1 MRLPLVAATA
11 AALLVVGVG
20 GTGAQ
25 DAAGKKQIE
34 GTWEL
39 VGVTRGGKDRPAD
52 KEKTTITFAAGT
64 MTMKGLSKDGGEKQ
78 KTAKYAVNT
87 TKTPNWIDID
97 GDDGE
102 GRKEKV
108 LGLYE
113 VKGDT
118 LRLVLG
124 RPEGDRP
131 ASLESKEG
139 DKSTVARLKR
149 VK

>member
-1 MRLPLVAATA
+1 MRLPLAAATA
-11 AALLVVGVG
+11 AALLVVGVAG
-20 GTGAQ
+20 GRA
-25 DAAGKKQIE
+25 DAAGKKQTE
-34 GTWEL
+34 GTWKL
-39 VGVTRGGKDRPAD
+39 VGVVRGGKERPAD
-52 KEKTTITFAAGT
+52 KENTTVTFAAGT
-64 MTMKGLSKDGGEKQ
+64 MTMRAVTPDGGEKQ
-78 KTAKYAVNT
+78 KTARYTLNT
-87 TKTPNWIDID
+87 ARAPHWIDII
-97 GDDGE
+97 GDDGD
-102 GRKEKV
+102 GRKEMV
-108 LGLYE
+108 YGLYE

>member
-1 MRLPLVAATA
+1 MRLPLAAGAA
-11 AALLVVGVG
+11 AALLVVGVAG
-20 GTGAQ
+20 AGAQ

-39 VGVTRGGKDRPAD
+39 VGVVRGGKERPAD
-52 KEKTTITFAAGT
+52 KEKTTVTFAAGT
-64 MTMKGLSKDGGEKQ
+64 MTMRGATKGGSPKEK
-78 KTAKYAVNT
+78 AVRYT
-87 TKTPNWIDID
+87 LDVTKTPHWIDID
-97 GDDGE
+97 AE
-102 GRKEKV
+102 AAGRKEKV

-118 LRLVLG
+118 LRLTLG
-124 RPEGDRP
+124 RPDADRP

-139 DKSTVARLKR
+139 DKTTVAQFKR

>member
-1 MRLPLVAATA
+1 MRLPLVAAAA

-20 GTGAQ
+20 GAGAD

-39 VGVTRGGKDRPAD
+39 VGVTRGGKERPAD
-52 KEKTTITFAAGT
+52 KERTTITFAAGT
-64 MTMKGLSKDGGEKQ
+64 MTMKGLAKDGGEKQ
-78 KTAKYAVNT
+78 KAAQYTVDT

-97 GDDGE
+97 ARDGDK
-102 GRKEKV
+102 KEKV

-118 LRLVLG
+118 LRLAMG
-124 RPEGDRP
+124 RPDGDRP

-139 DKSTVARLKR
+139 EKSTVARLKR